1 MSSKEEN
8 KNEPTIEF
16 SLANTQ
22 KNKEENL
29 NKEIY
34 KKKICLRFI

>member
-8 KNEPTIEF
+8 KNEPTIVL
-16 SLANTQ
+16 SQ